1 MRDYRT
7 NWCGCSNYFSS
18 GHYNRVGAFL
28 CASERTAVKI
38 AFDVFQGLEKEVGG
52 VFMEHLS
59 GRPFAHAQETSQEG
73 R

>member
-1 MRDYRT
+1 M

-18 GHYNRVGAFL
+18 GYYNRVSSFL
-28 CASERTAVKI
+28 CASEQAAIKV
-38 AFDVFQGLEKEVGG
+38 AFDVFQKLESEMSG

-59 GRPFAHAQETSQEG
+59 GRPFANALAK